1 MSSSVENEY
10 GGLEDQDTMPPPITL
25 DQMKDRIRSE
35 NNIALCDDDPLLVQY
50 TMHVLF
56 IENMQQQLDHFSKQ
70 TAAII
75 QNTGAMTANAV
86 SECLQVLKD
95 ETLDSALKQTLAQY
109 TEEIKQFLAV
119 EESIKSLR
127 RTLVILTTLCWVA
140 LFVNFLLFIRS

>member
-35 NNIALCDDDPLLVQY
+35 NNIALCEDDPLLVQY

-75 QNTGAMTANAV
+75 QNTGEMTANAV

-119 EESIKSLR
+119 EESIKRLR